1 MILFLSVIVLINIIA
16 GFKYTVDA
24 SIAYS
29 ANPDVS
35 VMQLNNDTK
44 ISGLVWITTMIVIT
58 GVFLFL
64 GNQWL

>member
-1 MILFLSVIVLINIIA
+1 MILLLSVIILINIIA
-16 GFKYTVDA
+16 GFKYTVDV

-44 ISGLVWITTMIVIT
+44 ISGLVWITTMTIIT
-58 GVFLFL
+58 GVFLFV